1 MIVILTIIFNNLG
14 FIGYLPLIGTVIFT
28 IFIDSKDRFKFKMSL
43 TFSIF
48 MWLIYDFYIMSYTS
62 AIFDFVSVI
71 GGIIF
76 VINSKVK

>member
-1 MIVILTIIFNNLG
+1 
-14 FIGYLPLIGTVIFT
+14 
-28 IFIDSKDRFKFKMSL
+28 MSL